1 MLKVSKPGSADF
13 LAGGGEM
20 GALTRA
26 HDWSASPLGEPGT
39 WPQSLRT
46 AVRIVLNTS
55 HPMFIW
61 WGPELI
67 QFYNDAYRQTMGPE
81 RHPSALGQRGR
92 ECWAEIWPVI
102 GPQIEQVM
110 SGGGATW
117 HEKQLVPVTRYGK
130 LEQVYWTYSY
140 SPIDE
145 DDGIGGVLVVCQDV
159 TRDVVAAEALRERE
173 AELARVQQIGRIG
186 GLKVDLRTGFRNS
199 RSPEYLLIHGL
210 PPDAANETHEQW
222 VQRVHPDDREAAEK
236 KFRAAIA
243 GDVREYSVQYRI
255 IRPSDGEV
263 RWISVKSTIERDGNG
278 KATRLVGAH
287 SDVTEQVVADQALR
301 QSEAEFRTLAEALPH
316 HVWTATPDGSLNWF
330 NPRVYEYAGTG
341 ELDGEK
347 WGKIV
352 HPDDIPG
359 TLAAWTGAIAGGNPY
374 EIEFRLRRADGDFRW
389 FLARAVPARDEHG
402 QIIRWIGTNT
412 DVHDQ
417 KLIAGQL
424 AELNA
429 TLAQRVEDKTRERD
443 RIWNV
448 SQDLMIVADR
458 NGVWRTVNPAWT
470 RTLGW
475 SEAELLNRTSEWLE
489 HPDDD
494 GTTRAK
500 FKMLGERETTV
511 RFESRFRHKDGSYR
525 WLWWTGVSD
534 KDHNY
539 AVARDVT
546 ADKVAAERL
555 KATEEALLQSQ
566 KMEAV
571 GQLTGGIAHDFNNL
585 LTGIVGSLD
594 LLQTRLNQGRTDNV
608 ARYINAAMTS
618 ANRAAALTHRL
629 LAFARRQPL
638 IPKSV
643 DANALVVSL
652 EDLLRR
658 TIGETIDLEISAA
671 QDLWGTL
678 CDPNQLESALLNLAI
693 NARDAMPDGGR
704 LVIATAN
711 ARLDSTAANT
721 LSSGEFICIAVTDTG
736 VGMSPE
742 VAGRAFDPFFTTKPI
757 GQGTGLGLSMI
768 YGFARQS
775 NGHVTIDSR
784 VGQGTSVR
792 LYLPRHHGDIDTEQA
807 SEVRAAEHAATGETV
822 LVVEDEP
829 VVRGVILEMLDEQGY
844 RTLQAVDGPSGLKIL
859 RSGARIDLL
868 VTDVGLPGMNGRQ
881 LADQARETRPDLRIL
896 FITGYA
902 ESVAIADGFL
912 QPGME
917 MITKPFDLDNLS
929 RRIRGMMSG

>member
-1 MLKVSKPGSADF
+1 
-13 LAGGGEM
+13 M

-26 HDWSASPLGEPGT
+26 YDWSATPLGEPLT

-46 AVRIVLNTS
+46 AVRLMLNS
-55 HPMFIW
+55 NHPMFIW

-92 ECWAEIWPVI
+92 ECWAEIWPII

-117 HEKQLVPVTRYGK
+117 HEKQLVPVTRQGK

-140 SPIDE
+140 NPIDK

-186 GLKVDLRTGFRNS
+186 GLEVDLRTGFRNR

-210 PPDAANETHEQW
+210 PPDAANESHEDW
-222 VQRVHPDDREAAEK
+222 VRRVHPEDREVAEK
-236 KFRAAIA
+236 KFREAIA
-243 GDVREYSVQYRI
+243 SKVRDYSVQYRI
-255 IRPSDGEV
+255 IRPSDGEI
-263 RWISVKSTIERDGNG
+263 RWILVKSTIERDENG
-278 KATRLVGAH
+278 RAIRLVGAH
-287 SDVTEQVVADQALR
+287 SDVTEQVAAEQALR
-301 QSEAEFRTLAEALPH
+301 QSEERFRKLA
-316 HVWTATPDGSLNWF
+316 D
-330 NPRVYEYAGTG
+330 
-341 ELDGEK
+341 
-347 WGKIV
+347 
-352 HPDDIPG
+352 
-359 TLAAWTGAIAGGNPY
+359 
-374 EIEFRLRRADGDFRW
+374 
-389 FLARAVPARDEHG
+389 
-402 QIIRWIGTNT
+402 
-412 DVHDQ
+412 
-417 KLIAGQL
+417 QL

-429 TLAQRVEDKTRERD
+429 TLAQRVEEKTRERD

-448 SQDLMIVADR
+448 SQDLLVVSDR
-458 NGVWRTVNPAWT
+458 DGIWRTVNPAWT

-475 SEAELLNRTSEWLE
+475 SEAELLNRTAEWLE
-489 HPDDD
+489 HPDDG
-494 GTTRAK
+494 GTTRKK
-500 FKMLGERETTV
+500 FKKLGESETTV

-671 QDLWGTL
+671 EDLWGTL

-704 LVIATAN
+704 LVIATSN
-711 ARLDSTAANT
+711 ARLDGAAANT
-721 LSSGEFICIAVTDTG
+721 PALSPGEYVCISVTDTG
-736 VGMSPE
+736 VGMSAE
-742 VAGRAFDPFFTTKPI
+742 VATRAFDPFFTTKPI

-784 VGQGTSVR
+784 VGQGTSVK
-792 LYLPRHHGDIDTEQA
+792 LYLPRHHGDIDTGHA
-807 SEVRAAEHAATGETV
+807 SAARAAEHVATGETV

-829 VVRGVILEMLDEQGY
+829 VVRGIILEMLGEQGY

-881 LADQARETRPDLRIL
+881 LADQARETRPDLKIL

-902 ESVAIADGFL
+902 ESVAMADGFL

-929 RRIRGMMSG
+929 RRIRGMVSG

>member
-1 MLKVSKPGSADF
+1 MLKFNRPTSADF

-26 HDWSASPLGEPGT
+26 HDWSATSLGPPER
-39 WPQSLRT
+39 WPQGLRT
-46 AVRIVLNTS
+46 AVRILLNTN

-81 RHPSALGQRGR
+81 RHPSALGQGGR
-92 ECWAEIWPVI
+92 ECWAEIWPII

-110 SGGGATW
+110 NGGGATW
-117 HEKQLVPVTRYGK
+117 NEKQLVPVTRYGRV
-130 LEQVYWTYSY
+130 EQVYWTYGY
-140 SPIDE
+140 SPID
-145 DDGIGGVLVVCQDV
+145 DDDRVGGVLAVCRDV
-159 TRDVVAAEALRERE
+159 TSERLASAALIERE

-186 GLKVDLRTGFRNS
+186 GLEVDLRTGFRNR

-210 PPDAANETHEQW
+210 PPDAVNETHEDW
-222 VQRVHPDDREAAEK
+222 VRRIHPEDREWTEK
-236 KFRAAIA
+236 KFREAVA
-243 GDVREYSVQYRI
+243 GKVRDYTVQYRI
-255 IRPSDGEV
+255 IRPSDGEM
-263 RWISVKSTIERDGNG
+263 RWISVRSTIERDENG
-278 KATRLVGAH
+278 KAVRLVGAH
-287 SDVTEQVVADQALR
+287 TDVTEQVEADIALR
-301 QSEAEFRTLAEALPH
+301 QSEERFRKLA
-316 HVWTATPDGSLNWF
+316 
-330 NPRVYEYAGTG
+330 
-341 ELDGEK
+341 
-347 WGKIV
+347 
-352 HPDDIPG
+352 
-359 TLAAWTGAIAGGNPY
+359 
-374 EIEFRLRRADGDFRW
+374 
-389 FLARAVPARDEHG
+389 DE
-402 QIIRWIGTNT
+402 
-412 DVHDQ
+412 
-417 KLIAGQL
+417 L

-429 TLAQRVEDKTRERD
+429 TLAQRVEEKTRERD

-448 SQDLMIVADR
+448 SQDLLLVADR
-458 NGVWRTVNPAWT
+458 NGIWRTVNPAWT
-470 RTLGW
+470 KTLGW
-475 SEAELLNRTSEWLE
+475 SQAELLNRTSEWLE
-489 HPDDD
+489 HPED
-494 GTTRAK
+494 GGITRAQVRK
-500 FKMLGERETTV
+500 LRDNAATV

-525 WLWWTGVSD
+525 WLSWTGVSD
-534 KDHNY
+534 QDHIY

-546 ADKVAAERL
+546 AEKAAAERL

-643 DANALVVSL
+643 DANQLVVSL

-658 TIGETIDLEISAA
+658 TIGEAIDLEIVTAG
-671 QDLWGTL
+671 DLWATL

-704 LVIATAN
+704 LTIATSN
-711 ARLDSTAANT
+711 ARLGSVTADTPA
-721 LSSGEFICIAVTDTG
+721 LLPGDYICIDVTDTG
-736 VGMSPE
+736 VGMSAE

-775 NGHVTIDSR
+775 NGHATIDSQ
-784 VGQGTSVR
+784 VGQGTSVK
-792 LYLPRHHGDIDTEQA
+792 LYLPRHHG
-807 SEVRAAEHAATGETV
+807 EVAVSSAAAVPAVEHAATGETV

-829 VVRGVILEMLDEQGY
+829 VVRGVIMEMLGEQGY
-844 RTLQAVDGPSGLKIL
+844 RTLEATDGPSAL
-859 RSGARIDLL
+859 RVLRTHARIDLL

-881 LADQARETRPDLRIL
+881 LADQARETRPELRIL

-902 ESVAIADGFL
+902 ESVAITEGFL

-917 MITKPFDLDNLS
+917 MVTKPFDLDNLS
-929 RRIRGMMSG
+929 RRIRRMVSG

>member
-1 MLKVSKPGSADF
+1 MLKITRPTSADF

-26 HDWSASPLGEPGT
+26 YDWSATPLGKPDT

-46 AVRIVLNTS
+46 ALRILLNTN

-92 ECWAEIWPVI
+92 ECWAEIWDII

-117 HEKQLVPVTRYGK
+117 NEKQLIPVTRYGR
-130 LEQVYWTYSY
+130 LEQVYWTYGY

-145 DDGIGGVLVVCQDV
+145 DDRIGGVLVVCSDV
-159 TRDVVAAEALRERE
+159 TRDYLAAAALRERE

-186 GLKVDLRTGFRNS
+186 GLEVDLTTGFRNR
-199 RSPEYLLIHGL
+199 RSSEYLLIHGL
-210 PPDAANETHEQW
+210 PPDAANESHEDW
-222 VQRVHPDDREAAEK
+222 VRRIHPDDREATEQ
-236 KFRAAIA
+236 KFRDAVA
-243 GDVREYSVQYRI
+243 GGVREYSVQYRI
-255 IRPSDGEV
+255 IRPSDGET
-263 RWISVKSTIERDGNG
+263 RWISVKSTIERDAQGR
-278 KATRLVGAH
+278 AIRLVGAH
-287 SDVTEQVVADQALR
+287 SDVTEQVEADLALR
-301 QSEAEFRTLAEALPH
+301 QSEERFRRLA
-316 HVWTATPDGSLNWF
+316 D
-330 NPRVYEYAGTG
+330 
-341 ELDGEK
+341 
-347 WGKIV
+347 
-352 HPDDIPG
+352 
-359 TLAAWTGAIAGGNPY
+359 
-374 EIEFRLRRADGDFRW
+374 
-389 FLARAVPARDEHG
+389 
-402 QIIRWIGTNT
+402 
-412 DVHDQ
+412 
-417 KLIAGQL
+417 QL

-429 TLAQRVEDKTRERD
+429 TLAQRVEEKTRERD

-448 SQDLMIVADR
+448 SQDLLVVADR
-458 NGVWRTVNPAWT
+458 SGIWRTVNPAWT

-475 SEAELLNRTSEWLE
+475 SEPELLNRTSQWLE
-489 HPDDD
+489 HPDDN
-494 GTTRAK
+494 GVTRAEVEK
-500 FKMLGERETTV
+500 LGARETTV

-525 WLWWTGVSD
+525 WLSWTGVAD
-534 KDHNY
+534 RDHIY

-546 ADKVAAERL
+546 AEKAAAERL

-643 DANALVVSL
+643 DANQLVVSL

-658 TIGETIDLEISAA
+658 TIGETIDLAIVASD
-671 QDLWGTL
+671 DLWGTL

-693 NARDAMPDGGR
+693 NARDAMPDGGK
-704 LVIATAN
+704 LTISTAN
-711 ARLDSTAANT
+711 ARLDSVTADTPA
-721 LSSGEFICIAVTDTG
+721 LSPGDYICIGVADTG
-736 VGMSPE
+736 VGMSAE
-742 VAGRAFDPFFTTKPI
+742 VAARAFDPFFTTKPI

-775 NGHVTIDSR
+775 NGHVTIDSKL
-784 VGQGTSVR
+784 GQGTSVR
-792 LYLPRHHGDIDTEQA
+792 LYLPRHHGDSAAEHA
-807 SEVRAAEHAATGETV
+807 SAARAAEHAATGETV

-829 VVRGVILEMLDEQGY
+829 VVRGVILEMLGERGF
-844 RTLQAVDGPSGLKIL
+844 RTLEAVDGPSGLQIL
-859 RSGARIDLL
+859 RDHERIDLL

-881 LADQARETRPDLRIL
+881 LADQARETRPGLKIL

-917 MITKPFDLDNLS
+917 MITKPFDLEHLS
-929 RRIRGMMSG
+929 QRIRAMISG

>member
-1 MLKVSKPGSADF
+1 MDGLGHRSPPMLKFNRPPSADF

-26 HDWSASPLGEPGT
+26 HDWSATPLGRGES

-46 AVRIVLNTS
+46 AVRILLNTN

-92 ECWAEIWPVI
+92 ECWAEIWDII

-110 SGGGATW
+110 RGRGATW
-117 HEKQLVPVTRYGK
+117 HENQLVPVTRHGR
-130 LEQVYWTYSY
+130 LEQVYWTYGF

-145 DDGIGGVLVVCQDV
+145 DDGVSGVLVVCRDV
-159 TRDVVAAEALRERE
+159 TEDVLAAVKLRER
-173 AELARVQQIGRIG
+173 
-186 GLKVDLRTGFRNS
+186 S
-199 RSPEYLLIHGL
+199 
-210 PPDAANETHEQW
+210 
-222 VQRVHPDDREAAEK
+222 
-236 KFRAAIA
+236 
-243 GDVREYSVQYRI
+243 
-255 IRPSDGEV
+255 
-263 RWISVKSTIERDGNG
+263 
-278 KATRLVGAH
+278 
-287 SDVTEQVVADQALR
+287 
-301 QSEAEFRTLAEALPH
+301 
-316 HVWTATPDGSLNWF
+316 
-330 NPRVYEYAGTG
+330 
-341 ELDGEK
+341 
-347 WGKIV
+347 
-352 HPDDIPG
+352 
-359 TLAAWTGAIAGGNPY
+359 
-374 EIEFRLRRADGDFRW
+374 
-389 FLARAVPARDEHG
+389 
-402 QIIRWIGTNT
+402 
-412 DVHDQ
+412 
-417 KLIAGQL
+417 
-424 AELNA
+424 
-429 TLAQRVEDKTRERD
+429 

-448 SQDLMIVADR
+448 TQDLLVIVDR

-470 RTLGW
+470 RTFGW

-489 HPDDD
+489 HPDD
-494 GTTRAK
+494 GGLTR
-500 FKMLGERETTV
+500 MDVGHLIQGNLTV
-511 RFESRFRHKDGSYR
+511 RFESRFRHKDGSYG
-525 WLWWTGVSD
+525 WLSWTGVPD
-534 KDHNY
+534 QDRIF

-546 ADKVAAERL
+546 AEKAATERL
-555 KATEEALLQSQ
+555 KATEEALRQSQ

-638 IPKSV
+638 IPKGV
-643 DANALVVSL
+643 DVNQLVVSL

-658 TIGETIDLEISAA
+658 TIGEAIDLEIAA
-671 QDLWGTL
+671 SDDLWWTL

-693 NARDAMPDGGR
+693 NARDAMPDGGK
-704 LVIATAN
+704 LTVTTAN
-711 ARLDSTAANT
+711 ARLDSVTADTPA
-721 LSSGEFICIAVTDTG
+721 LSPGDYICIDVTDTG
-736 VGMSPE
+736 VGMSAE
-742 VAGRAFDPFFTTKPI
+742 VAARALDPFFTTKPI

-775 NGHVTIDSR
+775 NGHVTITSR
-784 VGQGTSVR
+784 LGQGTSVK
-792 LYLPRHHGDIDTEQA
+792 LYLPRHQGDSAAELA
-807 SEVRAAEHAATGETV
+807 STVRAAEHAATGETV

-829 VVRGVILEMLDEQGY
+829 VVRGVILEILHDQGY
-844 RTLQAVDGPSGLKIL
+844 RTLEAADGPSGLRIL
-859 RSGARIDLL
+859 RKDKRIDLL
-868 VTDVGLPGMNGRQ
+868 ITDVGLPGMNGRQ
-881 LADQARETRPDLRIL
+881 LADQARETRPDLKIL

-917 MITKPFDLDNLS
+917 MITKPFELDVLS
-929 RRIRGMMSG
+929 RRIRAMISG

>member
-1 MLKVSKPGSADF
+1 
-13 LAGGGEM
+13 M

-26 HDWSASPLGEPGT
+26 YDWSATPLGEPGA

-46 AVRIVLNTS
+46 AVRIVLNTN

-67 QFYNDAYRQTMGPE
+67 QFYNDAYRRTMGPE

-92 ECWAEIWPVI
+92 ECWVEIWHII

-117 HEKQLVPVTRYGK
+117 HENQLVPVTRHGR

-145 DDGIGGVLVVCQDV
+145 DDGIGGVLVVCRDV
-159 TRDVVAAEALRERE
+159 TMDVVAAAALRERE

-186 GLKVDLRTGFRNS
+186 GLEVDLRTGFRNR

-210 PPDAANETHEQW
+210 PPDAANETHEAW
-222 VQRVHPDDREAAEK
+222 VQRIHPEDRDDAER
-236 KFRAAIA
+236 KFRDAVA
-243 GDVREYSVQYRI
+243 GDVCEYGVQYRI
-255 IRPSDGEV
+255 VRPSDGET
-263 RWISVKSTIERDGNG
+263 RWISVKSTIERDANG
-278 KATRLVGAH
+278 TAIRLVGAH
-287 SDVTEQVVADQALR
+287 SDVTEHVLAEQALR
-301 QSEAEFRTLAEALPH
+301 QSEERYRNLA
-316 HVWTATPDGSLNWF
+316 D
-330 NPRVYEYAGTG
+330 
-341 ELDGEK
+341 
-347 WGKIV
+347 
-352 HPDDIPG
+352 
-359 TLAAWTGAIAGGNPY
+359 
-374 EIEFRLRRADGDFRW
+374 
-389 FLARAVPARDEHG
+389 
-402 QIIRWIGTNT
+402 
-412 DVHDQ
+412 
-417 KLIAGQL
+417 QL
-424 AELNA
+424 AELNE
-429 TLAQRVEDKTRERD
+429 TLAQRVEEKTRERD

-448 SQDLMIVADR
+448 SQDLLLVSDR
-458 NGVWRTVNPAWT
+458 DGVWRTVNPAWT

-475 SEAELLNRTSEWLE
+475 REAELLNRSSEWLE
-489 HPDDD
+489 HPDD
-494 GTTRAK
+494 GGVTRAK
-500 FKMLGERETTV
+500 FKELGERETTV
-511 RFESRFRHKDGSYR
+511 RFESRVRHKDGSYR
-525 WLWWTGVSD
+525 WLSWTGVSD
-534 KDHNY
+534 RDHNY

-546 ADKVAAERL
+546 SEKTATERL
-555 KATEEALLQSQ
+555 RATEEALRQSQ

-594 LLQTRLNQGRTDNV
+594 LLQTRLNQGRTENV
-608 ARYINAAMTS
+608 GRYINAAMTS

-658 TIGETIDLEISAA
+658 TIGETIDLDIAA
-671 QDLWGTL
+671 ADDLWGTL

-704 LVIATAN
+704 LTIATAN
-711 ARLDSTAANT
+711 ARLDSVDADTPA
-721 LSSGEFICIAVTDTG
+721 LSPGDYICIRVTDTG
-736 VGMSPE
+736 VGMSAE
-742 VAGRAFDPFFTTKPI
+742 VAARAFDPFFTTKPI

-775 NGHVTIDSR
+775 NGHVTIDSGI
-784 VGQGTSVR
+784 GQGTSVR
-792 LYLPRHHGDIDTEQA
+792 LYLPRQLGDIATGQA
-807 SEVRAAEHAATGETV
+807 SAARAAEHAATGESV

-829 VVRGVILEMLDEQGY
+829 VVRGVILEMLGEQGY
-844 RTLQAVDGPSGLKIL
+844 RTLEAVDGPSGLNIL

-881 LADQARETRPDLRIL
+881 LADQARETRPDLKVL

-902 ESVAIADGFL
+902 ESAVIADGFL

-917 MITKPFDLDNLS
+917 MITKPFDLDHLS
-929 RRIRGMMSG
+929 RRIRAMVSG

>member
-1 MLKVSKPGSADF
+1 MLKINGPTVADF

-26 HDWSASPLGEPGT
+26 YDWSASPLGLAET

-46 AVRIVLNTS
+46 ALRILLNTN

-61 WGPELI
+61 WGEELI

-92 ECWAEIWPVI
+92 ECWAEIWDII

-117 HEKQLVPVTRYGK
+117 HENQLVPVTRHGR
-130 LEQVYWTYSY
+130 LEQVYWTYGY

-145 DDGIGGVLVVCQDV
+145 DDRVGGVLVVCRDV
-159 TRDVVAAEALRERE
+159 TRDYLAAAVLRERE

-186 GLKVDLRTGFRNS
+186 GLEVDLRTGFRNR

-210 PPDAANETHEQW
+210 PPEAANESHEDW
-222 VQRVHPDDREAAEK
+222 VRRVHPEDREATEK
-236 KFRAAIA
+236 RFRDAVA
-243 GDVREYSVQYRI
+243 GEVRDYNVQYRI
-255 IRPSDGEV
+255 VRPSDGET
-263 RWISVKSTIERDGNG
+263 RWISVRSTIERDGQG
-278 KATRLVGAH
+278 RAIRLVGAH
-287 SDVTEQVVADQALR
+287 TDVTEQVMAEQALR
-301 QSEAEFRTLAEALPH
+301 QSEERYRRLA
-316 HVWTATPDGSLNWF
+316 D
-330 NPRVYEYAGTG
+330 
-341 ELDGEK
+341 
-347 WGKIV
+347 
-352 HPDDIPG
+352 
-359 TLAAWTGAIAGGNPY
+359 
-374 EIEFRLRRADGDFRW
+374 
-389 FLARAVPARDEHG
+389 
-402 QIIRWIGTNT
+402 
-412 DVHDQ
+412 
-417 KLIAGQL
+417 QL
-424 AELNA
+424 AGLSA
-429 TLAQRVEDKTRERD
+429 TLAQRVAEKTRERD

-448 SQDLMIVADR
+448 SQDLLVVADR
-458 NGVWRTVNPAWT
+458 GGVWRTVNPAWT

-475 SEAELLNRTSEWLE
+475 SEAELLNRTSDWLE
-489 HPDDD
+489 HPDD
-494 GTTRAK
+494 GGLTRAQ
-500 FKMLGERETTV
+500 FKKLGTGGTTV

-525 WLWWTGVSD
+525 WLSWTGVSD
-534 KDHNY
+534 RDANY

-546 ADKVAAERL
+546 AEKAAAERL
-555 KATEEALLQSQ
+555 KAAEEALLHSQ

-594 LLQTRLNQGRTDNV
+594 LLQTRLDQGRTDNV

-643 DANALVVSL
+643 DANQLVVSL

-658 TIGETIDLEISAA
+658 TIGETIDLNIVAA
-671 QDLWGTL
+671 NDLWLTL

-693 NARDAMPDGGR
+693 NARDAMPGGGK
-704 LVIATAN
+704 LTLSTAN
-711 ARLDSTAANT
+711 VRLDGVTADSPA
-721 LSSGEFICIAVTDTG
+721 LSPGDYICIGVTDTG
-736 VGMSPE
+736 TGMSAE
-742 VAGRAFDPFFTTKPI
+742 VAARAFDPFFTTKPI

-775 NGHVTIDSR
+775 NGHVTIDSKLGR
-784 VGQGTSVR
+784 GTSVK
-792 LYLPRHHGDIDTEQA
+792 LYLPRHHGEIA
-807 SEVRAAEHAATGETV
+807 SQHASAIGAAEHGVTGETV

-829 VVRGVILEMLDEQGY
+829 VVRAVILEMLGDQGY
-844 RTLQAVDGPSGLKIL
+844 RTLEAVDGPSGLRIL
-859 RSGARIDLL
+859 RNPQRVDLL

-881 LADQARETRPDLRIL
+881 LADQARETRPDLKIL

-902 ESVAIADGFL
+902 ESVAMSDGFL

-917 MITKPFDLDNLS
+917 MITKPFDLDILS
-929 RRIRGMMSG
+929 RRIRAMISG